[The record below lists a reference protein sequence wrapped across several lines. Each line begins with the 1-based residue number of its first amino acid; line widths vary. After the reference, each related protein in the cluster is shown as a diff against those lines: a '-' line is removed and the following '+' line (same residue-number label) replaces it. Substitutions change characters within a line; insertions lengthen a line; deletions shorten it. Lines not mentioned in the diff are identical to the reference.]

1 MTHRRKFIV
10 LLGSAAAS
18 GFLRPLT
25 VRAQQRL
32 PRVGI
37 IDNTPMWDPF
47 RQALRELGYIEGRSI
62 AFEYRESTGTPAGL
76 TAAVGELVQ
85 QSVDVIAT
93 YGTVGAV
100 RNIRVRPLTADEKK
114 VAKKSSSI
122 VDLMSGERNTN
133 RSPSRAA

>member
-1 MTHRRKFIV
+1 QQPRRNRWRGQRIKIGLAAFIKDLRPCIESGDRMTHRRKFIA

-25 VRAQQRL
+25 ARAQQRL

-62 AFEYRESTGTPAGL
+62 AFEYRESTGRPAGL
-76 TAAVGELVQ
+76 TEASGELAHR
-85 QSVDVIAT
+85 SAKVDEPYRT
-93 YGTVGAV
+93 
-100 RNIRVRPLTADEKK
+100 
-114 VAKKSSSI
+114 
-122 VDLMSGERNTN
+122 
-133 RSPSRAA
+133 